1 MKAVLKVVATLVAV
15 MLVWFMAQLAA
26 SETGEVVV
34 LTTTDSKGDTA
45 QTRLWVFDF
54 EDNQYLRAG
63 YAGSGWYINLLSN
76 PSVVV
81 VRDDISS
88 TYTAVPAPEL
98 RDVGNQLMRDKYG
111 WRDAYISLFFG
122 RDASIPIRLDL
133 ID

>member
-1 MKAVLKVVATLVAV
+1 MKTILKVAATLLAV

-34 LTTTDSKGDTA
+34 LTTTDSNGDTA
-45 QTRLWVFDF
+45 QTRLWVFDY

-63 YAGSGWYINLLSN
+63 YPGSVWYNKLLAN
-76 PSVVV
+76 PSVIV
-81 VRDDISS
+81 VRDNLSNN
-88 TYTAVPAPEL
+88 YTAVPALEL
-98 RDVGNQLMRDKYG
+98 RDIGNQLMRDKYG

-122 RDASIPIRLDL
+122 RDTSIPIRLDL